1 MDTTGIWKLLLVEMI
16 IKRWYLIL
24 FKDKEK
30 KEIFKVLECKTI
42 KEVAYLLDLEP
53 QVVSNY
59 YHNLINERGN
69 LKYCVLYQSDV

>member
-1 MDTTGIWKLLLVEMI
+1 M
-16 IKRWYLIL
+16 KRWFLIL
-24 FKDKEK
+24 FTDTEK

-42 KEVAYLLDLEP
+42 KEVAYLLGLEP

>member
-1 MDTTGIWKLLLVEMI
+1 M
-16 IKRWYLIL
+16 KRWFLIL
-24 FKDKEK
+24 FTDKEK